1 MFTYILPSELNLSYY
16 KGSTKDLARRILEHS
31 SSRTISTSRYAPWV
45 LEFAPKSTKQEAVA
59 LELKLKNLLVERTIN
74 FIKNR
79 YAPPVGVFDVQVIQR

>member
-1 MFTYILPSELNLSYY
+1 ILPSELNLSYY

-31 SSRTISTSRYAPWV
+31 SGRTISTGRYAPWV
-45 LEFAPKSTKQEAVA
+45 LEWFAPKSTKQEAVA